1 MAYKFQVGSAILSG
15 SLTQEGNV
23 EIQNDAGGVV
33 GIFDN
38 TGVLSASAGA
48 TAASFSADGALT
60 GGSLVVGAAD
70 MSEADLEKLD
80 GITNGTGAANKALV
94 LNANS
99 VIASGLVGLTAS
111 SGIKAGELQA
121 TGHVT
126 APAFIATNL
135 ISGSGDLLAN
145 RLGIGGANYAAALAQ
160 INEDGGGTFASVT
173 SLGNVSGSNFQIAG
187 NVVVANTTRI
197 SSAGAATFTS
207 IAGTSISGSGVLSAA
222 GAKIS
227 GSVLAVSLES
237 EAGVTVG
244 SLFKMPDNTSAK
256 ILVADGTSF
265 QEVAMSGDIAIA
277 SGGATTIQASAVESG
292 MLNANVIS
300 GQTELAQ
307 GSLDAADEFLISD
320 GGVLKRFGVDSLAK
334 DSGALTT
341 EAAAVVADDYLLF
354 LDGGATGETKKESIA
369 DLVSSI
375 AGAGLAAADGVLS
388 TQAGAVTQ
396 VVEATTALVE
406 GYNYYTGSANKSL
419 TLPASPSVG
428 DVVYLKAQTLGAG
441 NAVTVARAGSH
452 TIDGNTSV
460 LLESNFG
467 AIGFVYL
474 VANNWAII

>member
-1 MAYKFQVGSAILSG
+1 MAYKFQVGPAILSG
-15 SLTQEGNV
+15 SLVQEGSV
-23 EIQNDAGGVV
+23 EIKNDAGAIVGV
-33 GIFDN
+33 FDN
-38 TGVLSASAGA
+38 AGFLSGASGVEG
-48 TAASFSADGALT
+48 ASFTADGALT
-60 GGSLVVGAAD
+60 GGSLVVGSAD
-70 MSEADLEKLD
+70 MSETDLEKLD

-94 LNANS
+94 LNANA

-111 SGIKAGELQA
+111 SGVKAGELEA
-121 TGHVT
+121 TGHVI
-126 APAFIATNL
+126 APALISTTTIQGAA
-135 ISGSGDLLAN
+135 ISGSGDLNAN
-145 RLGIGGANYAAALAQ
+145 RLAIGGPNYAAALAQ
-160 INEDGGGTFASVT
+160 IDDVGAATFASVT
-173 SLGNVSGSNFQIAG
+173 SMGNVSGSNFQIAG

-207 IAGTSISGSGVLSAA
+207 IAGTSISGSGVLSINQI
-222 GAKIS
+222 KSS
-227 GSVLAVSLES
+227 GSI
-237 EAGVTVG
+237 AGVDFEVG
-244 SLFKMPDNTSAK
+244 GLLKMPDVTSGK

-265 QEVAMSGDIAIA
+265 EEVAMSGDIAIA

-334 DSGALTT
+334 DSGALVS
-341 EAAAVVADDYLLF
+341 EAAAAVADDYLLF

-369 DLVSSI
+369 DLVASI

-396 VVEATTALVE
+396 VAEATTALVE

-441 NAVTVARAGSH
+441 NAVTVSRAGSH

-474 VANNWAII
+474 VANNWGII